1 MSTPFYSFAIPV
13 LEKGERCKL
22 MRVRTSCPVPVCTLD
37 TLWYSM
43 WFGYSVAHLGLC
55 VVAAGSAFIVPIS
68 ATVCTPYKYDC
79 RQRQRLQQ
87 KQRATLA
94 SDSRPLSQFFIYRN
108 FSSYYF
114 LIYFLKQIN
123 WLAKPALSS
132 SSFICNCFYVLQMFR
147 KSLCLQKQQSV
158 CLWAKCP
165 RKATDPP
172 PISPTH

>member
-1 MSTPFYSFAIPV
+1 
-13 LEKGERCKL
+13 
-22 MRVRTSCPVPVCTLD
+22 MRVRTSSPVPVCTSD
-37 TLWYSM
+37 TVWCSM

-55 VVAAGSAFIVPIS
+55 VVAAGLAFIVPIS

-132 SSFICNCFYVLQMFR
+132 SIFIHNCCVCPSNVQKEPLPAKTAVRM
-147 KSLCLQKQQSV
+147 SLGKVSPESHRS
-158 CLWAKCP
+158 AP
-165 RKATDPP
+165 YFP
-172 PISPTH
+172 PTH